1 MVSMGSRLINVV
13 SARGFLDK
21 MLFNYIKI
29 LIGMNLVPGPRMTWL
44 PLRDSGLAAV
54 SMLLCKVLLL
64 PCNGLTARV
73 LIMILHIQTSIL
85 CSSEGI

>member
-1 MVSMGSRLINVV
+1 MVSVGSRLINVV

-44 PLRDSGLAAV
+44 PLRDSDLAAA
-54 SMLLCKVLLL
+54 SM
-64 PCNGLTARV
+64 
-73 LIMILHIQTSIL
+73 
-85 CSSEGI
+85 